1 MISID
6 LGHTDETDP
15 DKVEAA
21 MHDALQ
27 SLKIFDFSDINLR
40 PIDTMDAVSQQVYHR
55 LYRIAVMAPSGPF
68 MADQGKGDASLLP
81 AGKVYTEAQVIE
93 ILGPDY
99 ATGIVIDAK
108 CCN

>member
-1 MISID
+1 MITVD

-15 DKVEAA
+15 DKVEAL

-27 SLKIFDFSDINLR
+27 SLKIFDFSDLNMH

-55 LYRIAVMAPSGPF
+55 LHRVAVTAPSGPF
-68 MADQGKGDASLLP
+68 KADEGKGDASLLP
-81 AGKVYTEAQVIE
+81 AGKIYTEEQVIE

-99 ATGIVIDAK
+99 ASGLVINQK